1 MRSPEGVVVGKLA
14 SGDGGC
20 THALVQGKA
29 VSLSDGISIISG
41 WSDRSDIEIV
51 CKVAPGAQVSVNG
64 RRRTGMFVIGPGQPF
79 SLRNGSATE
88 QTWTLVCAEQ
98 VPVTADRTDGCVF
111 CHRPLGSTGVLVDT
125 TGLPPR
131 WRALV
136 DGPLCPKCA
145 AGIAEARRP
154 TPGSTR

>member
-1 MRSPEGVVVGKLA
+1 MRAPEGAVVGRLT

-20 THALVQGKA
+20 THTLVQGKA

-51 CKVAPGAQVSVNG
+51 CKVASGAQVSVNG

-79 SLRNGSATE
+79 SLCNGGATA

-98 VPVTADRTDGCVF
+98 VPVTADRTGGCAF

-136 DGPLCPKCA
+136 DGPLCHKCA
-145 AGIAEARRP
+145 AGIADARRP
-154 TPGSTR
+154 SRGSTR

>member
-1 MRSPEGVVVGKLA
+1 MKAPEGVVVGRLT

-51 CKVAPGAQVSVNG
+51 CKVAAGAQVSVNG

-79 SLRNGSATE
+79 SLRNGGATE

-98 VPVTADRTDGCVF
+98 VPVTADRTGGCAF

-136 DGPLCPKCA
+136 DGPLCQKCA
-145 AGIAEARRP
+145 AGIADARRP
-154 TPGSTR
+154 TRGSTR